1 MEVVLLDEVKTVI
14 MNHVMDTR
22 FELQYKAVAE
32 FKWSFVFLLEATS
45 YCVIYVTVAGFTGP

>member
-1 MEVVLLDEVKTVI
+1 MKVVLLDEIKTVI

-32 FKWSFVFLLEATS
+32 FK
-45 YCVIYVTVAGFTGP
+45 